1 MNCLQKNCLTINK
14 MTKSQHNRRN
24 FLSSLGILSAGTALG
39 SAIQPF
45 KLTIKEEGLDKKW
58 TAFWKKAGGQIL
70 DTDLDLNQEHY
81 KIETKGHFYD
91 LGEMIFFSK
100 ENIFAQA
107 TWIYWGN
114 DQINPADIVITLFE
128 NNAGFKKITRLN
140 RFELDALYKLSNE
153 FINDSLLLL
162 QHNKL
167 KTAEENRNCYIQNKT
182 TISKNLH
189 TQQVSYYKEQA
200 LVFHKKFI
208 YHS

>member
-1 MNCLQKNCLTINK
+1 
-14 MTKSQHNRRN
+14 
-24 FLSSLGILSAGTALG
+24 
-39 SAIQPF
+39 
-45 KLTIKEEGLDKKW
+45 
-58 TAFWKKAGGQIL
+58 
-70 DTDLDLNQEHY
+70 
-81 KIETKGHFYD
+81 
-91 LGEMIFFSK
+91 
-100 ENIFAQA
+100 
-107 TWIYWGN
+107 
-114 DQINPADIVITLFE
+114 
-128 NNAGFKKITRLN
+128 LN

-153 FINDSLLLL
+153 FINDSLLLF